1 MDGPAPTLIDAPAVR
16 WPKDSRL
23 HPRQWQGMT
32 QTRRRYERRV
42 GERAA
47 RAQAGREREFA
58 NLYRVNDAAR
68 GLSDEDFGEVLK
80 RTQPTTACVG
90 EQWLT
95 WSRGGSRI
103 HAA

>member
-1 MDGPAPTLIDAPAVR
+1 
-16 WPKDSRL
+16 
-23 HPRQWQGMT
+23 MT
-32 QTRRRYERRV
+32 KTRRRYERRV

-80 RTQPTTACVG
+80 FTR
-90 EQWLT
+90 
-95 WSRGGSRI
+95 
-103 HAA
+103 AAFQLAMAFPSGKGDAGKRRSKAESA